1 MKRYFW
7 LLVVLFVHTALA
19 AVPGGDEKG
28 ALTPEIIRE
37 LRSSFTLDATTRSA
51 LNAVSQNDIKALAL
65 DRMVSSGLDKNFS
78 HRIETEG
85 VTNQQKSGRCSL
97 FAGLNI
103 MRPIAARALNV
114 KMFEFSQ
121 NYLFFWDKLEKANL
135 FLESIIRTADRPVS
149 DREVEWLLKH
159 PFPDGGQ
166 WNMVLSLVKKYGAV
180 PKDVMPESKNSTN
193 TGNMNK
199 MISRLLRKDAAI
211 LRDLHAGGASPADL
225 EKRKLVMLKEVYRM
239 LALHLGVPPTSFTWR
254 YKDKSGK
261 LSEPRTYTPRE
272 FLAATVNLKLD
283 DYVCLHNIPGRTYN
297 RLYQIQFDRDM
308 MDQPNMTFVNV
319 PMETLA
325 DITRKSILADEPVW
339 FGCDVGKE
347 SNSKL
352 GFMKRSLY
360 DYDDLYGV
368 DFDMTKEER
377 IWYQESVPTHAMV
390 ITGVDLRDDKP
401 VKWLVENSWGSK
413 VGEKGYFTMYDD
425 WFREYT
431 YSIVVNKKFVPD
443 EVLKLFTGKAEML
456 PPWDPMFAMEWQ

>member
-1 MKRYFW
+1 MTRYLCLF
-7 LLVVLFVHTALA
+7 VVLFIHA
-19 AVPGGDEKG
+19 AFAVAPGGDEKG
-28 ALTPEIIRE
+28 ALTPQVIKE

-51 LNAVSQNDIKALAL
+51 LNAVSQNDVKSLAL
-65 DRMVSSGLDKNFS
+65 DRMVSAALDKNFS
-78 HRIETEG
+78 HRITTEG
-85 VTNQQKSGRCSL
+85 VTNQQKSGRCWL

-180 PKDVMPESKNSTN
+180 PKEVMPESKNSSN

-199 MISRLLRKDAAI
+199 MISTLLRKDAAA
-211 LRDLHAGGASPADL
+211 LRGMHAKGASQTDL
-225 EKRKLVMLKEVYRM
+225 EKRKLAMLKEVYRL

-254 YKDKSGK
+254 YKDKDGK

-272 FLAATVNLKLD
+272 FLAATVNLQLD
-283 DYVCLHNIPGRTYN
+283 DYVCLHNIPGRPYN
-297 RLYQIQFDRDM
+297 RLYQIQFDRNM
-308 MDQPNMTFVNV
+308 LDQPNMTFVNL
-319 PMETLA
+319 PMEMLA
-325 DITRKSILADEPVW
+325 DITRKSVLADEPVW

-368 DFDMTKEER
+368 DFSMTKEQR
-377 IWYQESVPTHAMV
+377 IWYHESVPTHAMV
-390 ITGVDLRDDKP
+390 ITGVDIQDGKP
-401 VKWLVENSWGSK
+401 VKWLVENSWGAK

-425 WFREYT
+425 WFHEYT
-431 YSIVVNKKFVPD
+431 YSIIVNKKFVPD
-443 EVLKLFTGKAEML
+443 EVLKLFEGEAEML
-456 PPWDPMFAMEWQ
+456 PPWDPMFALEWQ